1 MSKLSFIEKV
11 KILIE
16 ISKSSKLFIVLLIIL
31 LFLGIGLI
39 NINKRNEKLN
49 KIIFSLVIIMTIGY
63 IYISFS
69 NSLGKM
75 INYMMDNFFIAALF
89 PNIAIYLAALIITNI
104 IVWISIFSFKSSKQ
118 IKILNVIVFII
129 MNYILALLLN
139 VINKEALDIYSQS
152 SIYEN
157 KLSSSLISLSSIIF
171 IIWIIFLILYKLL
184 LIYTRKDYKPKVK
197 KVIVRKRVKKL
208 PDNYMPVESPTYIKA
223 NNYKVKRN
231 NYVTSEIEKMLTLDD
246 YKLLLK
252 ILNEQKEKDKEK
264 NRIIN
269 DQQKELKKYN
279 ELLELYRTN

>member
-39 NINKRNEKLN
+39 NTNKKNEKLN
-49 KIIFSLVIIMTIGY
+49 KIIFSIVIIMTIGY

-184 LIYTRKDYKPKVK
+184 LIYTRKDYKKKKK

>member
-1 MSKLSFIEKV
+1 MSKLSFIQKV

-39 NINKRNEKLN
+39 NTNKRNEKLN
-49 KIIFSLVIIMTIGY
+49 KIIFSIVIIMTIGY

-75 INYMMDNFFIAALF
+75 INYMMHNFFIAALF

>member
-39 NINKRNEKLN
+39 NTNKRNEKLN
-49 KIIFSLVIIMTIGY
+49 KIIFSIVIIMTIGY

>member
-1 MSKLSFIEKV
+1 MSKLSFLEKV

-16 ISKSSKLFIVLLIIL
+16 LSKSSKLFIVLLIIL

-39 NINKRNEKLN
+39 NTNKKNEKFHKLV
-49 KIIFSLVIIMTIGY
+49 FSIVIIITLGY
-63 IYISFS
+63 LYISFRS
-69 NSLGKM
+69 SLDQM
-75 INYMMDNFFIAALF
+75 INYMMDNFFIVALF

-118 IKILNVIVFII
+118 IKVLNVIVFII

-139 VINKEALDIYSQS
+139 VVNKETLDIYSQS

-157 KLSSSLISLSSIIF
+157 KLSSALISLSSIIF
-171 IIWIIFLILYKLL
+171 IVWIIFLIIYKLL

-197 KVIVRKRVKKL
+197 KVIVRKKVKKL
-208 PDNYMPVESPTYIKA
+208 PDNYMPFESPMYIKA
-223 NNYKVKRN
+223 KNNTIKSK
-231 NYVTSEIEKMLTLDD
+231 TFAPDEIEKMLTLDD

-252 ILNEQKEKDKEK
+252 ILNEHKEKDKEK

-269 DQQKELKKYN
+269 DQQQELKKYN